1 MTYREAKN
9 IEVGAR
15 LFTYRMNPNFKFT
28 VASKEVQ
35 GKDVFFVTEDGR
47 RVHHRNVGG
56 FAPVPIVVTNHWSV
70 V

>member
-9 IEVGAR
+9 IEEGDR
-15 LFTYRMNPNFKFT
+15 LFTYRMNSNFEFT

-56 FAPVPIVVTNHWSV
+56 FAPVPIVVTKY
-70 V
+70 

>member
-15 LFTYRMNPNFKFT
+15 LFTYQMNPNFKFT

-56 FAPVPIVVTNHWSV
+56 FAPVPIVLNIARW
-70 V
+70 